1 MKQVKP
7 EDVLKDL
14 ARLSSKQKQDVKAA
28 LECWATDSL
37 MPDDIDDQSIS
48 SALGLYVVYGY
59 PQAVQVI
66 ERAMEAENV
75 RKSK

>member
-14 ARLSSKQKQDVKAA
+14 ASLSNKQKQDAVAA
-28 LECWATDSL
+28 LQCWGTDSL
-37 MPDDIDDQSIS
+37 MPDDIDNESIS
-48 SALGLYVVYGY
+48 AALGLYVVYGY

-75 RKSK
+75 RKSN